1 MYFSHI
7 YNLFQIRPPIQPLNK
22 IDVGKIQLNFGVFTV
37 KYIYYNRS
45 GNDLQTINLI
55 GAMASTFE
63 RVPYVSTLK
72 CGTSTSCVLNSFC
85 LLHKVILFLY
95 FFSLFCSI
103 FVIFFFIS
111 DTDWWINDRRRCDER
126 NWSSPRRQF
135 FKWTHLYC
143 IQGST
148 SLSSTLWALA

>member
-72 CGTSTSCVLNSFC
+72 CGTSISCVLNSFC

-95 FFSLFCSI
+95 FFLSFVLFLSSFSLFLIQTDESTTEEDVMRGIDHLHVDNSLNEPI
-103 FVIFFFIS
+103 FIAYREVRLFL
-111 DTDWWINDRRRCDER
+111 
-126 NWSSPRRQF
+126 Q
-135 FKWTHLYC
+135 
-143 IQGST
+143 
-148 SLSSTLWALA
+148 LSEH